1 MKRVLTFIAA
11 VFVCISLFSQENP
24 LWLRK
29 SAISP
34 DGTTIA
40 FSYQGDIFTVPT
52 SGGEARQITANA
64 AYDSDPIWTPDGKQI
79 VFSSVRELSK
89 DIWIVFAQGG
99 PAKRLTTYPGAE
111 TPLAVS
117 EDGLVYFQA
126 NIQTDPAY
134 DGFPGDPQVYT
145 VSLKNGAVNLV
156 SPITMSALSVNA
168 NGIIIYEDYKGYEDP
183 LRKHHTSSVTRDIWK
198 YLPKKG
204 QFQKLTAFE
213 GEDRNPVFT
222 KDGREFYFLSEKGGN
237 FNVWHA
243 ILNAPDALDQVTD
256 LPTHPVRNLS
266 ISNNGVLAFSYNGEL
281 YTCIPGTQPVK
292 VAITIRKD
300 TNEREKI
307 LRNISDGARELAVS
321 PNGKEIAIVAHG
333 DVYVIAP
340 EQKTTRRITN
350 TPEQERGV
358 SFGDEGRSLYYAA
371 ERDGEWAIWKT
382 ELAKKEDK
390 YFTFSYETKESRF
403 TKKGQTC
410 FQPQV
415 SPDGKWVA
423 FLRDR
428 TELVIKST
436 SGSKEKSLL
445 KGINYSYQDG
455 DQEFSWSPDSRYI
468 LVNYQANGGWNNTDI
483 ALISVDKGEVTNI
496 TRSGYS
502 DGDFRWALGGKA
514 MTWMSDKLG
523 FRSHGSWGAEGD
535 IFAMFFDPK
544 ALGEFVRSKEEE
556 SIAKLLAP
564 EPAKDAKKDGKRDK
578 KDKKDEK
585 KDSAKVEA
593 KPVELNLENLEDK
606 TLRLTPFSGGY
617 GDYYLTED
625 GKKLYFVR
633 RGDKGRDLCCIDIKE
648 REIKVVRPGA
658 GGRLFPSKDGKTIYI
673 LGRGISKLNTAGDK
687 IDPVVFSSEYDYQPA
702 AERAY
707 IFRHAWKQV
716 NEKFYDKNIHGL
728 DWEAMKANYE
738 KFLPYITNNFDF
750 QDMLSELLGEL
761 NGSHTGARY
770 RPGSA
775 INVGHLG
782 VLFDTQAKGKGLTIA
797 EVLPGSVLTVAD
809 PDIKAGDVIL
819 AVDGKAIEEG
829 TQWYD
834 ALLNK
839 AGERILVR
847 VKKNKVKE
855 PVDLFVTPTRTDGEA
870 LYKRWVRQREKM
882 VEELSG
888 GRIGYVHV
896 EGMNSASFREVYSNA
911 LGKYRGCEALIVDT
925 RHNGGGWLH
934 DDLAT
939 FLSGKAYIDFRPRG
953 QYIGTE
959 PFNKWNKPSCVLIG
973 EDNYSDACGFP
984 YVYKTLGIG
993 KLIGAPVPGT
1003 MTAVWW
1009 ETQIDPTLIF
1019 GIPQVTSWGLAENR
1033 PLENLQIE
1041 PDILVYN
1048 TPETMLKGKDLQ
1060 LEAAVAEMLLQI
1072 DANKK
1077 K

>member
-1 MKRVLTFIAA
+1 MKRIITSIAA
-11 VFVCISLFSQENP
+11 VLVCAALFAQDNP

-34 DGTTIA
+34 DGTTVA
-40 FSYQGDIFTVPT
+40 FSYQGDIFTVP
-52 SGGEARQITANA
+52 SAGGEARQITANA

-89 DIWIVFAQGG
+89 DIWVVPAEGG
-99 PAKRLTTYPGAE
+99 QAKRLTTYPGAE

-117 EDGLVYFQA
+117 DDGLVYFQA
-126 NIQTDPAY
+126 NIQADPAY

-145 VSLKNGAVNLV
+145 VSLKKGQISLV
-156 SPITMSALSVNA
+156 SPVTMSNLSVNSS
-168 NGIIIYEDYKGYEDP
+168 GVIIYEDYKGYEDP

-198 YLPKKG
+198 YTPKKS
-204 QFQKLTAFE
+204 QFQKLTSFE

-222 KDGREFYFLSEKGGN
+222 KDGREFYFLSEKSGN
-237 FNVWHA
+237 LNVWHA
-243 ILNAPDALDQVTD
+243 VLNAPEALDQVTNF
-256 LPTHPVRNLS
+256 PTHPVRNLS
-266 ISNNGVLAFSYNGEL
+266 ISQTGVLAFSYNGEL
-281 YTCIPGTQPVK
+281 YTCVPGEKPAK
-292 VAITIRKD
+292 IAITIRKD
-300 TNEREKI
+300 SNEREKI
-307 LRNISDGARELAVS
+307 LRSISDGARELAVS

-358 SFGDEGRSLYYAA
+358 SFGEGGKSLFYGA

-382 ELAKKEDK
+382 ELVRKEDK
-390 YFTFSYETKESRF
+390 YFTFSYETKETRF

-445 KGINYSYQDG
+445 KGANYSYQDG
-455 DQEFSWSPDSRYI
+455 DQEFEWSPDSRSI
-468 LVNYQANGGWNNTDI
+468 LVQYQADGGWHSVDIAVVDIESGKVTDI
-483 ALISVDKGEVTNI
+483 TN
-496 TRSGYS
+496 SGYNDES
-502 DGDFRWALGGKA
+502 FRWTLGGKA
-514 MTWMSDKLG
+514 MTWMTDKNG
-523 FRSHGSWGAEGD
+523 YRSHGSWGAEDD
-535 IFAMFFDPK
+535 IYIMFFDPK
-544 ALGEFVRSKEEE
+544 AQAEFIRSKEEE

-564 EPAKDAKKDGKRDK
+564 EPKKDPKDKGKE
-578 KDKKDEK
+578 KKDEK
-585 KDSAKVEA
+585 KDTSKVEA

-606 TLRLTPFSGGY
+606 SVRLTPFSGSY

-648 REIKVVRPGA
+648 REIKVVKPGA

-673 LGRGISKLNTAGDK
+673 LGRGISKLSTAGDK
-687 IDPVVFSSEYDYQPA
+687 IEPVSFSSEYDYQPA

-707 IFRHAWKQV
+707 IFNHAWKQV
-716 NEKFYDKNIHGL
+716 DEKFYDSTIHGL
-728 DWEAMKANYE
+728 DWASMKANYE
-738 KFLPYITNNFDF
+738 KFLPYISNNFDF
-750 QDMLSELLGEL
+750 QDLLSEMLGEL

-770 RPGSA
+770 RPGA
-775 INVGHLG
+775 VLNVGHLG
-782 VLFDTQAKGKGLTIA
+782 VIFASESKGKGLTIA
-797 EVLPGSVLTVAD
+797 EVLPGSILTVAD
-809 PDIKAGDVIL
+809 PEIKAGDVIL
-819 AVDGKAIEEG
+819 SIDGKEIEEG

-839 AGERILVR
+839 AGNRVLLRI
-847 VKKNKVKE
+847 KKNKAKD
-855 PVDLFVTPTRTDGEA
+855 PVDIFVTPTRNDNEG
-870 LYKRWVRQREKM
+870 LYKRWVRQREEM
-882 VEELSG
+882 VEKLSG
-888 GRIGYVHV
+888 GRVGYVHV
-896 EGMNSASFREVYSNA
+896 EGMNSPSFREVYSKA
-911 LGKYRGCEALIVDT
+911 LGKYRNCEALIVDT

-939 FLSGKAYIDFRPRG
+939 FLSGKAYLEFRPRG

-959 PFNKWNKPSCVLIG
+959 PFNKWTKPSCVLMG

-984 YVYKTLGIG
+984 YVYRALGLG

-1019 GIPQVTSWGLAENR
+1019 GIPQVTSWGLAEDR
-1033 PLENLQIE
+1033 PLENFQIE

-1048 TPETMLKGKDLQ
+1048 TPESMLKGKDQQ
-1060 LEAAVAEMLLQI
+1060 LEAAVAEMLSQI
-1072 DANKK
+1072 DGKK

>member
-1 MKRVLTFIAA
+1 MKRVFTIIAA
-11 VFVCISLFSQENP
+11 VLVCAAMSAQDNP

-34 DGTTIA
+34 DGSTIA
-40 FSYQGDIFTVPT
+40 FSYQGDIFTVP
-52 SGGEARQITANA
+52 SAGGQATQITANA
-64 AYDSDPIWTPDGKQI
+64 AYDSDPLWTPDGKQI

-89 DIWIVFAQGG
+89 DIWVVPAQGG
-99 PAKRLTTYPGAE
+99 AAKRLTTYPGAE

-117 EDGLVYFQA
+117 NDGLVYFQA
-126 NIQTDPAY
+126 SIQADPAY
-134 DGFPGDPQVYT
+134 DGFPGDPQIYT
-145 VSLKNGAVNLV
+145 VSLKNGKVSLV
-156 SPITMSALSVNA
+156 SSITMANVSVNS

-198 YLPKKG
+198 YLPKKNIY
-204 QFQKLTAFE
+204 QKLTNFE

-222 KDGREFYFLSEKGGN
+222 RDGREFYYLSEKGGN

-243 ILNAPDALDQVTD
+243 ILNAPEAIDQVTD

-266 ISNNGVLAFSYNGEL
+266 ISQTGVLAFSYNGQL
-281 YTCIPGTQPVK
+281 YTCIPGEQPKLVS
-292 VAITIRKD
+292 ITIRKD

-307 LRNISDGARELAVS
+307 LRNISDGARDLAVS

-358 SFGDEGRSLYYAA
+358 SFGEDGKSLYYAA

-382 ELAKKEDK
+382 ELVRKEDK
-390 YFTFSYETKESRF
+390 YFTFSYETKETRF
-403 TKKGQTC
+403 TKNGQTC

-445 KGINYSYQDG
+445 KGVNYSYQDG
-455 DQEFSWSPDSRYI
+455 DQEFEWSPDSRSI
-468 LVNYQANGGWNNTDI
+468 LVNYEANGGWNNSDVAVIDIESGKITD
-483 ALISVDKGEVTNI
+483 L

-502 DGDFRWALGGKA
+502 DGMFRWALGGKA

-523 FRSHGSWGAEGD
+523 YRSHGSWGAEGD
-535 IFAMFFDPK
+535 IFVMFFDPK
-544 ALGEFVRSKEEE
+544 ALQEFTRSKEED

-564 EPAKDAKKDGKRDK
+564 EDK
-578 KDKKDEK
+578 KDTKKSPKKDEK
-585 KDSAKVEA
+585 KDSTKVQKE
-593 KPVELNLENLEDK
+593 KPRELNLENLEDK
-606 TLRLTPFSGGY
+606 SLRLTPFSGSY

-625 GKKLYFVR
+625 GTKLYFVR
-633 RGDKGRDLCCIDIKE
+633 RGDKGRDLCCIDLKE
-648 REIKVVRPGA
+648 GEIKVVRPGA
-658 GGRLFPSKDGKTIYI
+658 GGSLYPSKDGKTLYI
-673 LGRGISKLNTAGDK
+673 LGRGISKLSVGPDR
-687 IDPVVFSSEYDYQPA
+687 IEPVVFSSEYDYQPA

-707 IFRHAWKQV
+707 IFNHAWKQV
-716 NEKFYDKNIHGL
+716 DEKFYDKNIHGL
-728 DWEAMKANYE
+728 DWAAMKTNYE
-738 KFLPYITNNFDF
+738 QFLPYITNNYDF
-750 QDMLSELLGEL
+750 QDLLSEMLGEL

-770 RPGSA
+770 RTGSA
-775 INVGHLG
+775 LNVGHLG
-782 VLFDTQAKGKGLTIA
+782 VLFGDNQKVKGLLIA
-797 EVLPGSVLTVAD
+797 EVLPGSVLAIAD
-809 PDIKAGDVIL
+809 PEIKAGDTIL
-819 AVDGKAIEEG
+819 AIDGKPIEEG
-829 TQWYD
+829 TEWYD

-839 AGERILVR
+839 AGERILVKVR
-847 VKKNKVKE
+847 KNKPKAEVE
-855 PVDLFVTPTRTDGEA
+855 LFVTPTRSDYDG
-870 LYKRWVRQREKM
+870 LYKRWVRQREEM
-882 VEELSG
+882 VKKLSK
-888 GRIGYVHV
+888 GRVGYVHV

-911 LGKYRGCEALIVDT
+911 LGKYRACEALIVDT

-939 FLSGKAYIDFRPRG
+939 FLSGKAYLEFRPRG

-959 PFNKWNKPSCVLIG
+959 PFSKWTKPSCVLVG

-984 YVYKTLGIG
+984 YTYKALGLG

-1019 GIPQVTSWGLAENR
+1019 GIPQVTSWGLAEDR
-1033 PLENLQIE
+1033 ALENLQIE

-1048 TPETMLKGKDLQ
+1048 TPESILKGQDMQ
-1060 LEAAVAEMLLQI
+1060 LEAAVAEMLKQL
-1072 DANKK
+1072 DGDKK
-1077 K
+1077 

>member
-1 MKRVLTFIAA
+1 MKRVFTFIAA
-11 VFVCISLFSQENP
+11 ALISAALFAQENP

-34 DGTTIA
+34 DGSVIA
-40 FSYQGDIFTVPT
+40 FSYQGDIFTVP
-52 SGGEARQITANA
+52 SAGGEARQITANA
-64 AYDSDPIWTPDGKQI
+64 AYDSDPLWTPDGKQI

-89 DIWIVFAQGG
+89 DIWVVPAEGG
-99 PAKRLTTYPGAE
+99 PAKRLTTYAGAE

-117 EDGLVYFQA
+117 DDGLVYFAASIQA
-126 NIQTDPAY
+126 DPAY
-134 DGFPGDPQVYT
+134 GGFPGDPQVYT
-145 VSLKNGAVNLV
+145 VSLKNGIISLV
-156 SPITMSALSVNA
+156 SSVTMANLSVNS
-168 NGIIIYEDYKGYEDP
+168 NGIILYEDYKGYEDP
-183 LRKHHTSSVTRDIWK
+183 LRKHHTSSVTRDVWK
-198 YLPKKG
+198 YLPKKN
-204 QFQKLTAFE
+204 QYQKLTTFE

-222 KDGREFYFLSEKGGN
+222 RDGREFYYLSEKGGN

-243 ILNAPDALDQVTD
+243 ILNAPEVIDQVTN

-266 ISNNGVLAFSYNGEL
+266 ISQNGVLAFSCNGEL
-281 YTCIPGTQPVK
+281 YTCVPGQQPAK

-300 TNEREKI
+300 SGEREKI
-307 LRNISDGARELAVS
+307 LRDISDGVRELAVS
-321 PNGKEIAIVAHG
+321 PNGKEIAVVAHG

-340 EQKTTRRITN
+340 DQKTTRRITD

-358 SFGDEGRSLYYAA
+358 SFGDEGKSIYYAA

-382 ELAKKEDK
+382 ELVRKEDK
-390 YFTFSYETKESRF
+390 YFTFSYETKETRF

-445 KGINYSYQDG
+445 KGTNYSYQDG
-455 DQEFSWSPDSRYI
+455 DQEFEWSPDSRSI
-468 LVNYQANGGWNNTDI
+468 LVGYEANGGWNNSDV
-483 ALISVDKGEVTNI
+483 ALIDIESGKVTDL

-502 DGDFRWALGGKA
+502 DGSFRWALGGKA
-514 MTWMSDKLG
+514 MTWMTDKLG
-523 FRSHGSWGAEGD
+523 YRSHGSWGAEGD
-535 IFAMFFDPK
+535 IFLMFFDNK
-544 ALGEFVRSKEEE
+544 ALQEFTRSKEED

-564 EPAKDAKKDGKRDK
+564 DDK
-578 KDKKDEK
+578 KDPKKNPKKEPKKDEK
-585 KDSAKVEA
+585 KDSTKVEKE
-593 KPVELNLENLEDK
+593 KPIELNLENLEDK
-606 TLRLTPFSGGY
+606 SLRLTPYSGGY

-625 GKKLYFVR
+625 GTKLYFVR
-633 RGDKGRDLCCIDIKE
+633 RGDKGRDLCCIDLKE
-648 REIKVVRPGA
+648 GEIKVVRPGA
-658 GGRLFPSKDGKTIYI
+658 GGSIFPSKDGKTLYI
-673 LGRGISKLNTAGDK
+673 LGRGISKLSVGPDK
-687 IDPVVFSSEYDYQPA
+687 IEPVRFSSEYEYQPA

-707 IFRHAWKQV
+707 IFNHAWKQV
-716 NEKFYDKNIHGL
+716 NEKFYDVNIHGL
-728 DWEAMKANYE
+728 DWASMKANYE
-738 KFLPYITNNFDF
+738 QFLPYITNNFDF
-750 QDMLSELLGEL
+750 QDLLSEMLGEL

-770 RPGSA
+770 RAPA
-775 INVGHLG
+775 QINVGHLG
-782 VLFDTQAKGKGLTIA
+782 VLFETQRKGKGLGIA
-797 EVLPGSVLTVAD
+797 EILPGSLLAVAD
-809 PDIKAGDVIL
+809 PEIKAGDVIL
-819 AVDGKAIEEG
+819 AIDGKEIEEG
-829 TQWYD
+829 TEWFD

-839 AGERILVR
+839 AGKRILVK

-855 PVDLFVTPTRTDGEA
+855 PVELFVTPTRSDGDA
-870 LYKRWVRQREKM
+870 LYKRWVRQREQI
-882 VEELSG
+882 VEKLSN
-888 GRIGYVHV
+888 GRVGYVHV

-911 LGKYRGCEALIVDT
+911 LGKYRTCEALIVDT

-939 FLSGKAYIDFRPRG
+939 FLSGKAYLEFRPRG

-959 PFNKWNKPSCVLIG
+959 PFNKWTKPSCVLMG

-984 YVYKTLGIG
+984 YVYKALGLG

-1009 ETQIDPTLIF
+1009 EIQIDQTLVF
-1019 GIPQVTSWGLAENR
+1019 GIPQVTSWGLAEGR

-1048 TPETMLKGKDLQ
+1048 TPESMLKGQDLQ

-1072 DANKK
+1072 DGEKK
-1077 K
+1077 

>member
-1 MKRVLTFIAA
+1 MKRVLTIIAA
-11 VFVCISLFSQENP
+11 AVVSASLFAQENP

-34 DGTTIA
+34 DGNTIA
-40 FSYQGDIFTVPT
+40 FAYQGDIFTVPAK
-52 SGGEARQITANA
+52 GGEARQITANA
-64 AYDSDPIWTPDGKQI
+64 AYDSDPLWTPDGKQI
-79 VFSSVRELSK
+79 IFSSVRELSK
-89 DIWIVFAQGG
+89 DIWVVPATGG

-126 NIQTDPAY
+126 NIQADPAY

-145 VSLKNGAVNLV
+145 VSLKNGKISLV
-156 SPITMSALSVNA
+156 SSVTMANLAVNA
-168 NGIIIYEDYKGYEDP
+168 NGVIIYEDYKGYEDP

-198 YLPKKG
+198 YLPKKN
-204 QFQKLTAFE
+204 QYQKLTSFE

-222 KDGREFYFLSEKGGN
+222 KDGREFYYLSEKSGN
-237 FNVWHA
+237 LNVWHA
-243 ILNAPDALDQVTD
+243 VLNAPEATDQVTD

-266 ISNNGVLAFSYNGEL
+266 ISQTGVLAFSYNGEL
-281 YTCIPGTQPVK
+281 YTCVPGQKLEK

-300 TNEREKI
+300 SNEREKI
-307 LRNISDGARELAVS
+307 LRDISSGAEALAVS

-350 TPEQERGV
+350 TPEQERDV
-358 SFGDEGRSLYYAA
+358 TFGEDGKSLFYAA

-382 ELAKKEDK
+382 ELVRSEDK
-390 YFTFSYETKESRF
+390 YFTFSYETKETRF

-410 FQPQV
+410 FQPV
-415 SPDGKWVA
+415 ASPDGKWVA

-445 KGINYSYQDG
+445 KGTNYSYRDG
-455 DQEFSWSPDSRYI
+455 DQDFAWSPDSRSI
-468 LVNYQANGGWNNTDI
+468 LVTYQADGGWNNLDI
-483 ALISVDKGEVTNI
+483 ALIDIESGKVTDI
-496 TRSGYS
+496 TCSGY
-502 DGDFRWALGGKA
+502 GDASFRWALGGKA
-514 MTWMSDKLG
+514 MVWMTDRDG
-523 FRSHGSWGAEGD
+523 YRSHGSWGAQED
-535 IFAMFFDPK
+535 IYAMFFDTK
-544 ALGEFVRSKEEE
+544 ALAEFTRSKDED

-564 EPAKDAKKDGKRDK
+564 EPKKDAKKDAK
-578 KDKKDEK
+578 KDKKEEK
-585 KDSAKVEA
+585 KDTTKAE
-593 KPVELNLENLEDK
+593 KPIELDLTNLEDK
-606 TLRLTPFSGGY
+606 TVRLTPYSGNY
-617 GDYYLTED
+617 GDCYLTED
-625 GKKLYFVR
+625 GSKLYFVR
-633 RGDKGRDLCCIDIKE
+633 RGDKGYDLCALDIKE
-648 REIKVVRPGA
+648 RDIKVVKPGA
-658 GGRLFPSKDGKTIYI
+658 GGRFFPSKDGKTIYM
-673 LGRGISKLNTAGDK
+673 LGRGISKLNPAGDK
-687 IDPVVFSSEYDYQPA
+687 VEPVVFKSEYDYQPA
-702 AERAY
+702 AERTY
-707 IFRHAWKQV
+707 IFSHAWKQV
-716 NEKFYDKNIHGL
+716 DEKFYDKNIHGL
-728 DWEAMKANYE
+728 DWAAMKANYE
-738 KFLPYITNNFDF
+738 KFLPYITNNYDF
-750 QDMLSELLGEL
+750 QDLLSEMLGEL

-770 RPGSA
+770 RPASSL
-775 INVGHLG
+775 NLGHLG
-782 VLFDTQAKGKGLTIA
+782 VLFNTDYKGKGLSIA
-797 EVLPGSVLTVAD
+797 EILPGSVLAIAD
-809 PDIKAGDVIL
+809 PEIKAGDVIL
-819 AVDGKAIEEG
+819 AIDGNEIEEG

-839 AGERILVR
+839 AGSRILVR
-847 VKKNKVKE
+847 VKKNKVKD
-855 PVDLFVTPTRTDGEA
+855 PVDLFVTPTKSDYNA
-870 LYKRWVRQREKM
+870 LYKRWVRQREAM
-882 VEELSG
+882 VEKLSN
-888 GRIGYVHV
+888 GRVGYVHV
-896 EGMNSASFREVYSNA
+896 EGMNSPSFREVFSKA
-911 LGKYRGCEALIVDT
+911 LGKYRNCEALIVDT

-939 FLSGKAYIDFRPRG
+939 FLSGKAYLEFRPRG

-959 PFNKWNKPSCVLIG
+959 PYNKWNKPSCVLMG

-1009 ETQIDPTLIF
+1009 ETQIDQTLVF

-1048 TPETMLKGKDLQ
+1048 TPETMLKGQDLQ
-1060 LEAAVAEMLLQI
+1060 LEAAVAEMLLQL
-1072 DANKK
+1072 DGNKK

>member
-1 MKRVLTFIAA
+1 MMKRTITTLSAILLGVALLAQNA
-11 VFVCISLFSQENP
+11 P

-29 SAISP
+29 SSISP
-34 DGTTIA
+34 DGQTIA
-40 FSYQGDIFTVPT
+40 FSYQGDIFTVP
-52 SGGEARQITANA
+52 SAGGEAKQITANA
-64 AYDSDPIWTPDGKQI
+64 AYDSDPLWTTDGKQI
-79 VFSSVRELSK
+79 VFSSMRELSK
-89 DIWIVFAQGG
+89 DIWIVPAGG
-99 PAKRLTTYPGAE
+99 GAARRLTTYPGAE
-111 TPLAVS
+111 VPLSVS
-117 EDGLVYFQA
+117 KDGLVYFAASIQA
-126 NIQTDPAY
+126 DPLY

-145 VSLKNGAVNLV
+145 VSIKDGNVRQLTSIPMMN
-156 SPITMSALSVNA
+156 LSVN
-168 NGIIIYEDYKGYEDP
+168 GSGVVIYEDYKGYEDP

-198 YLPKKG
+198 FTPKKG
-204 QFQKLTAFE
+204 QFQKLTTFE

-222 KDGREFYFLSEKGGN
+222 KDGREFYFLSEKSGN
-237 FNVWHA
+237 INVWHGILSAPEA
-243 ILNAPDALDQVTD
+243 IDQVTD

-266 ISNNGVLAFSYNGEL
+266 VSQTGVLAFSYNGEL
-281 YTCIPGTQPVK
+281 YTCTPGQAPVK
-292 VAITIRKD
+292 VAITITKD

-307 LRNISDGARELAVS
+307 RRNISDGASALAVS

-340 EQKTTRRITN
+340 EQKASRRITD

-358 SFGDEGRSLYYAA
+358 SFGKDGKSLYYAA

-382 ELAKKEDK
+382 ELTKKDDK
-390 YFTFSYETKESRF
+390 YLTFSYETKETRF

-428 TELVIKST
+428 TEIVIKST
-436 SGSKEKSLL
+436 DGGKEKSLL
-445 KGINYSYQDG
+445 KGVNYSYQDG
-455 DQEFSWSPDSRYI
+455 DQDFEWSPDSKSI
-468 LVNYQANGGWNNTDI
+468 LTGYQANGGWNNTDI
-483 ALISVDKGEVTNI
+483 ALIDIEKGTVTNL
-496 TRSGYS
+496 TQSGYS
-502 DGDFRWALGGKA
+502 DGGFRWALGGKA
-514 MTWMSDKLG
+514 MIWSSDKNG
-523 FRSHGSWGAEGD
+523 YRSHGSWGSEDD
-535 IFAMFFDPK
+535 IYAMFFDAK
-544 ALGEFVRSKEEE
+544 TYGEFVRSKNDE

-564 EPAKDAKKDGKRDK
+564 QDNKDAKKDSGKK
-578 KDKKDEK
+578 KDKKD
-585 KDSAKVEA
+585 STKVEEPQVA
-593 KPVELNLENLEDK
+593 LDLEGIEDRMV
-606 TLRLTPFSGGY
+606 RLTPYSSRY
-617 GDYYLTED
+617 GDYFLNSD
-625 GKKLYFVR
+625 GTKLYFVR
-633 RGDKGRDLCCIDIKE
+633 RGDKGSDICSLDIKE

-658 GGRLFPSKDGKTIYI
+658 GGRFFPSKDGKTVYI
-673 LGRGISKLNTAGDK
+673 VGRGISKMSLPSEK
-687 IDPVVFSSEYDYQPA
+687 VEPVVFSNEYYYQPA

-707 IFRHAWKQV
+707 IFGHAWKQV
-716 NEKFYDKNIHGL
+716 NEKFYDKAIHGL
-728 DWEAMKANYE
+728 DWASMKTNYE

-750 QDMLSELLGEL
+750 QDLLSEMLGEL

-770 RPGSA
+770 RSGSPL
-775 INVGHLG
+775 NVGHLG
-782 VLFDTQAKGKGLTIA
+782 VLFAADAKGKGLTIA
-797 EVLPGSVLTVAD
+797 EILPGSVLAIAD

-819 AVDGKAIEEG
+819 AIDGKEIEEG

-834 ALLNK
+834 ALLDK
-839 AGERILVR
+839 AGDRILLK
-847 VKKNKVKE
+847 VKKGKTE
-855 PVDLFVTPTRTDGEA
+855 TELFVTATRSDADG

-882 VEELSG
+882 VETLSG
-888 GRIGYVHV
+888 GRVGYVHV
-896 EGMNSASFREVYSNA
+896 QGMDSPSFREVYSKA

-939 FLSGKAYIDFRPRG
+939 FLSGKAYLEFRPRG

-959 PFNKWNKPSCVLIG
+959 PYSKWTKPSCVLIG

-1033 PLENLQIE
+1033 ALENLQIE

-1048 TPETMLKGKDLQ
+1048 TPESMLEGKDLQ
-1060 LEAAVAEMLLQI
+1060 LEAAVKEMLQQI

-1077 K
+1077 

>member
-1 MKRVLTFIAA
+1 MKRVFTIFAAAILSVA
-11 VFVCISLFSQENP
+11 VFAQDNP

-34 DGTTIA
+34 DGQTLA
-40 FSYQGDIFTVPT
+40 FSYQGDIFTVP
-52 SGGEARQITANA
+52 SAGGQAKQITANA
-64 AYDSDPIWTPDGKQI
+64 AYDSDPLWTPDGKQI
-79 VFSSVRELSK
+79 VFSSMRELSK
-89 DIWIVFAQGG
+89 DIWIVPAEGG
-99 PAKRLTTYPGAE
+99 QAKRLTTYPGGE

-117 EDGLVYFQA
+117 EDGLVYFYA
-126 NIQTDPAY
+126 TIQPDPAY

-145 VSLKNGAVNLV
+145 VSIKTGKVTLV
-156 SPITMSALSVNA
+156 TPVTMSSLSVNS

-198 YLPKKG
+198 YLPKKN
-204 QFQKLTAFE
+204 QYQKLTTFE

-222 KDGREFYFLSEKGGN
+222 KDGREFYYLSEKGGN
-237 FNVWHA
+237 FNVWHS
-243 ILNAPDALDQVTD
+243 ILSAPEAVNQITD

-266 ISNNGVLAFSYNGEL
+266 ISQTGVLAFSYNGEL
-281 YTCIPGTQPVK
+281 YTCVPGEKPVK

-307 LRNISDGARELAVS
+307 LRNISDGASDLAVS

-340 EQKTTRRITN
+340 DQKATRRITN

-358 SFGDEGRSLYYAA
+358 SFGEEGKSIYYAA

-382 ELAKKEDK
+382 ELVRKGDK

-445 KGINYSYQDG
+445 KGANYSYQDG
-455 DQEFSWSPDSRYI
+455 DQEFEWSPDSHSI
-468 LVNYQANGGWNNTDI
+468 LVNYQANGGWNNPDI
-483 ALISVDKGEVTNI
+483 ALIDIESGKITDLTN
-496 TRSGYS
+496 SGY
-502 DGDFRWALGGKA
+502 GDASFRWALGGKA
-514 MTWMSDKLG
+514 MTWMSDKQG
-523 FRSHGSWGAEGD
+523 FRSHGSWGAEDD
-535 IFAMFFDPK
+535 IYVMFFDNK
-544 ALGEFVRSKEEE
+544 ALAEFMRSKEEE

-564 EPAKDAKKDGKRDK
+564 EPKKDPK
-578 KDKKDEK
+578 KDNKKEEK
-585 KDSAKVEA
+585 KDTTKKEE
-593 KPVELNLENLEDK
+593 PVIELDLSNLEDK
-606 TLRLTPFSGGY
+606 SLRLTPFSSGY

-625 GKKLYFVR
+625 GSKLYFVR
-633 RGDKGRDLCCIDIKE
+633 RGDKGRDLCCLDIKE
-648 REIKVVRPGA
+648 RDIKVVRPGA

-673 LGRGISKLNTAGDK
+673 LGRGISKLSTAGDK
-687 IDPVVFSSEYDYQPA
+687 IEPVSFNSEYDYQPA

-707 IFRHAWKQV
+707 IFSHAWKQV
-716 NEKFYDKNIHGL
+716 DEKFYDKNIHGL
-728 DWEAMKANYE
+728 DWAAMKANYE

-750 QDMLSELLGEL
+750 QDLLSEMLGEL

-770 RPGSA
+770 RTPGQL
-775 INVGHLG
+775 NVGYLG
-782 VLFDTQAKGKGLTIA
+782 VLFDMQYKGKGLSIA
-797 EVLPGSVLTVAD
+797 EILPGSVLALAD
-809 PDIKAGDVIL
+809 PEIKAGDVIL
-819 AVDGKAIEEG
+819 AVDGKPIEEG
-829 TQWYD
+829 TPWYEVF
-834 ALLNK
+834 LNK
-839 AGERILVR
+839 VGERMLIK
-847 VKKNKVKE
+847 VKKNKPKAEVE
-855 PVDLFVTPTRTDGEA
+855 LFVTPSRSEA
-870 LYKRWVRQREKM
+870 EGLYKRWVRQREEM
-882 VEELSG
+882 VAKLSN
-888 GRIGYVHV
+888 GRVGYVHV

-911 LGKYRGCEALIVDT
+911 LGKYRNCEALIVDT

-939 FLSGKAYIDFRPRG
+939 FLSGKAYLEFRPRG

-959 PFNKWNKPSCVLIG
+959 PFSKWTKPSCVLVG

-984 YVYKTLGIG
+984 YVYKTLGLG

-1009 ETQIDPTLIF
+1009 EYQIDPTLIF

-1048 TPETMLKGKDLQ
+1048 TPETMIKGQDLQ
-1060 LEAAVAEMLLQI
+1060 LEAAVKEMLNQL
-1072 DANKK
+1072 DENKK
-1077 K
+1077 